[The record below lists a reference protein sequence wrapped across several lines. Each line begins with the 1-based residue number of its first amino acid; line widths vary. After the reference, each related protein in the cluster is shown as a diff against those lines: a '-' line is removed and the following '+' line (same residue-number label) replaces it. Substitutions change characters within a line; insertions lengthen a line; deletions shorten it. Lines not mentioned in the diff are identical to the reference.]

1 MLKLKTTGDYIEH
14 ATPKDNVKVGDAYC
28 TVCGRKMGKNGF
40 FFHLAINGEILPVSY
55 EGDRSQGFWPVGSEC
70 AKLFESSLLTK

>member
-14 ATPKDNVKVGDAYC
+14 ATPKDNVKVGDDYC

-40 FFHLAINGEILPVSY
+40 FVHLGFGAQILPVNF
-55 EGDRSQGFWPVGSEC
+55 EGDSQGFWPIGSEC
-70 AKLFESSLLTK
+70 AKLFESIVLTK